1 MEEMII
7 EEGLKKDINKVA
19 NEYYKFVDAVEEAKQ
34 KITNEYDE
42 KALEQKMQKVKD
54 YEKVIKDLQKLGDG
68 KEFSRAKQKMIK
80 ERLKDFKKEL
90 KDLKGDKKFM
100 RILKA
105 IGVGYIWD
113 IFYQLCI
120 GVVIG
125 VIAGLGAPGA
135 FAFTGLGSLAALG
148 GGVYKGA
155 KYYDKKSID
164 RAKALNKKSTTTKDL
179 TEEVNYFNY

>member
-1 MEEMII
+1 MII
-7 EEGLKKDINKVA
+7 EEGLKKDINKVVD
-19 NEYYKFVDAVEEAKQ
+19 EYYKFVKAVDEAKDR
-34 KITNEYDE
+34 ITNEYDE
-42 KALEQKMQKVKD
+42 KVLEQKMQKIKD

-68 KEFSRAKQKMIK
+68 KEFPKAKQKIIK
-80 ERLKDFKKEL
+80 ERLKNFKKEL

-100 RILKA
+100 RVLKA

-113 IFYQLCI
+113 IFYQVCI
-120 GVVIG
+120 GVVLG

-135 FAFTGLGSLAALG
+135 LALSGLGTLAALG

-155 KYYDKKSID
+155 KYYDKKATD
-164 RAKALNKKSTTTKDL
+164 RAKALNKKSTSAKEL